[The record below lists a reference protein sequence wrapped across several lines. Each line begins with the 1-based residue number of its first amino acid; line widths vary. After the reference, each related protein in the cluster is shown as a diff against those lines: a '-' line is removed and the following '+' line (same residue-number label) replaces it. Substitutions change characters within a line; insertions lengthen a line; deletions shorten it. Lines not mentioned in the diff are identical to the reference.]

1 MENRRETCRKKTLA
15 RFRPSY
21 FFWTAMADSAEPVA
35 TTAHVG
41 FCFKT
46 LTHHFKGGSGHAP
59 TPDFEEAHW

>member
-1 MENRRETCRKKTLA
+1 
-15 RFRPSY
+15 
-21 FFWTAMADSAEPVA
+21 MADSAEPVA